1 MKTKWLI
8 LAVFIA
14 GIALAPYLD
23 AAEKGNSGK
32 PAITLGGIWHN
43 IVEKQKKLGDIIKD
57 KKLDK
62 VHEAAF
68 AIRDLAKLLP
78 GKSKDLSADNQKKLK
93 SWVDGI
99 ADSAKKLDMY
109 GDGGDQANT
118 EKEAKRLNTLLK
130 SIEKLY
136 PPEAL
141 KYDEKGARSEHSLMN
156 LVAKTAESHDH
167 GGHGKDAH
175 TGHNAKLDDH
185 GKDVHIGHKDDS
197 HGDHAAKRGGVLG
210 MQGDYHYELVDYGNE
225 FRVYLYDAY
234 TKPMS
239 VKGIKGS
246 VEIEGQSDKPI
257 TLTLN
262 PAADE
267 GYLYA
272 LKPKG
277 IDPDEVTLSLNL
289 PGEELMITLLL
300 RTTLTFKGRVVDI
313 ACFVKSGAAAIES
326 NDECSKASTAAGT
339 PVGILHGNDINA
351 PLYPVVLSG
360 KGSSF
365 KSANEKL
372 LRYLNKQVHV
382 TGRLM
387 QRGKLEVLELTDVK
401 PAE

>member
-8 LAVFIA
+8 LAVFMA

-62 VHEAAF
+62 VHEVAF

-78 GKSKDLSADNQKKLK
+78 DKSKDLSADNQKKLK
-93 SWVDGI
+93 SWVNGI

-109 GDGGDQANT
+109 GDNGDQANT
-118 EKEAKRLNTLLK
+118 EKEAKRLDTLLK

-141 KYDEKGARSEHSLMN
+141 KYDGKGAQSDHSLMN
-156 LVAKTAESHDH
+156 LAAKTSERHDH
-167 GGHGKDAH
+167 GGHVKDAESAPSAKQDDHGKDAH
-175 TGHNAKLDDH
+175 TD
-185 GKDVHIGHKDDS
+185 HKDDS
-197 HGDHAAKRGGVLG
+197 HGDHAAKHGGVLG

-225 FRVYLYDAY
+225 FRVYLYDAF
-234 TKPMS
+234 TKPMQ
-239 VKGIKGS
+239 VKGAKGS
-246 VEIEGQSDKPI
+246 IEVEAQPGK
-257 TLTLN
+257 TTTLN
-262 PAADE
+262 LAAAAD
-267 GYLYA
+267 GSHLFA

-289 PGEELMITLLL
+289 PGEEIVITLLL

-313 ACFVKSGAAAIES
+313 ACFVKNGAAALDS
-326 NDECSKASTAAGT
+326 SDKCSKASTAAGT

-365 KSANEKL
+365 KAANEKL

-387 QRGKLEVLELTDVK
+387 QRGKLEVLELADVK